1 MDESAFS
8 YAGDDDPWL
17 RRTLI
22 RALEV
27 ATGRDTIKRLYVQHR
42 NNGWNGESFFA
53 TAVKALSLDLRYDRE
68 KLLALPKQGPLLV
81 VANHPFGVLDGI
93 IMCSLL
99 EQVRDDFLALTNAVL
114 LRAPEMRGRMLP
126 IDFSETREA
135 RRANAA
141 SRAKALKHLTDG
153 GCMVIFPAG
162 AMATS
167 PDRFGARPAE
177 DLPWTP
183 FVARLAQAAKGPVAP
198 FYFHGQNSRLFQIF
212 SHINANLRLSLFF
225 HEVRRRIGTEF
236 PIGIGDVV
244 PWAEIEGIRDRVEL
258 VAELRR
264 RTLALAQPRPR

>member
-8 YAGDDDPWL
+8 YASDSDPPL
-17 RRTLI
+17 RRAVI
-22 RALEV
+22 RALEA
-27 ATGRDTIKRLYVQHR
+27 ATGRNRIKRLYFQHR
-42 NNGWNGESFFA
+42 NSGWNGESFFA
-53 TAVKALSLDLRYDRE
+53 TAVKALSLDLCYERE
-68 KLLALPKQGPLLV
+68 KLLALPRQGPLLV
-81 VANHPFGVLDGI
+81 IANHPFGVLDGI
-93 IMCSLL
+93 IICALL

-135 RRANAA
+135 QRANAV
-141 SRAKALKHLTDG
+141 SRAKAQKHLMDG
-153 GCMVIFPAG
+153 GCMILFPAG

-167 PDRFGARPAE
+167 PDRLGARPAE

-183 FVARLAQAAKGPVAP
+183 YLARLAQTAKCPVAP
-198 FYFHGQNSRLFQIF
+198 VRFHGQNSRLFQIF

-236 PIGIGDVV
+236 PISIGDVIA
-244 PWAEIEGIRDRVEL
+244 WEDLAGIRDRGEL

-264 RTLALAQPRPR
+264 RTLSLPQPRPR